1 MCAGSLASHTF
12 PIHHPY
18 QMANKMRSRGLPV
31 DAALPCLRRTSSA
44 HRRRAAAALA
54 WLLAATIVALAHADL
69 TLAATGH
76 ELLLRI
82 TEGPSGVAL
91 DEPGAVAVDHASGE
105 VFVADRARGV
115 VDVFSSSGQ
124 YLSTLGEDLEAQ
136 AIAVDEAS
144 GDVYVAEPLE
154 DVVLI
159 FKPDGPHAYSLLSR
173 WSGSGT
179 PDGGFGEVT
188 SVAVDN
194 STSAADP
201 SAGDVYVVD
210 AEDPVSGH
218 GAVDVLEPR
227 LNGPEEAQEGTFVRT
242 LAGVRLEDP
251 NGVAVSAQTGT
262 AYVADSVRG
271 LVYQFGA
278 TGMFERKL
286 NGAGSPRGSLRGSGQ
301 EGDVTA
307 LALDEETG
315 DLFVAAGEAGVVEEL
330 NPAGEWV
337 GWITGTPSG
346 PFGAP
351 AGVATTASG
360 EVYVGDGTLN
370 SVDLFGAGVNVP
382 TVTTVGASTK
392 AGVAAVVK
400 GDVDGDG
407 EAARYYFEWGETEAY
422 GKGSTP
428 VGESSGAAEE
438 KVQAALANLKPDT
451 TYYYRLVAE
460 NGNGINCGVGRA
472 FATAPASE
480 PSVTRAARVS
490 CQLRQATVDSESA
503 LDASSTEATLQAWID
518 PRGHDTT
525 YRFQYGTESCQASLD
540 TCTSAPGAPVDIGAG
555 ESDVSASV
563 SLQHLLPSTTY
574 HYRVIASNSVG
585 VAEAAERT
593 FTTQGAS
600 KPPSLPDG
608 RFWELVSPPNKH
620 GAAIE
625 PLTKEGGLI
634 RAAVD
639 GNALTY
645 VANGAITEQAEGNRS
660 FEPQQV
666 LATRTPSGWSSQD
679 IATPQARAL
688 GSNSGPTEFR
698 YFSPDLSLSLVEPYL
713 EGPPLA
719 PEATQESMYVRDD
732 PPLAPESAE
741 RGLYEQARANSVF
754 QAPGYLPLVTGV
766 NAPEAVFP
774 LTASFLGATPDLSSV
789 VLNSSTALTG
799 PSSGPGLYE
808 WSAGKLHIVS
818 ELPNGTLAPEPE
830 VVLGYD
836 YVQANAISTD
846 GTRVIW
852 TSSLHKRGHLYMRDT
867 ATETTVQLDAEVGVS
882 ESEQPEGSAQFQ
894 AASSDGSR
902 VFFTDK
908 QRLTPDSSAEPEE
921 VNATGKVDLYECTL
935 VEEHGELA
943 CHLQDLTA
951 DVLRASQHAAVQG
964 MLLGASENGSTVYL
978 VAHGVLAANKN
989 GDGER
994 AAAGMNNLYEIHQ
1007 EGASWATTFIA
1018 MLSNID
1024 SPDWDQGENVL
1035 LGDSAFLAA
1044 RVSPNGRYLAFM
1056 SQMSLTGYDNED
1068 VSSEKLGERL
1078 DEEVYL
1084 YDSQAAKLTCVSC
1097 DPTGARPT
1105 GVLDEQNS
1113 GEGLGLLVDRRE
1125 IWKGRWLAGDIP
1137 GWTAQSLESALFQS
1151 RYLSNEG
1158 RLFFNSA
1165 DTLVPQVTVPAR
1177 QEEVAGKLQ
1186 SVGVENV
1193 YEYEPA
1199 GVGTCTSAS
1208 GGCDSLLSSGT
1219 SGLESA
1225 FLETTPNGDD
1235 AFFLTAARLLAQDT
1249 DTAFDIYDARV
1260 CTAES
1265 PCLTPPPPEA
1275 SSCTTAATCHPGSSS
1290 AQPPIEAS
1298 GSATLS
1304 GTGNVTRLMS
1314 SPQQGVRDVKT
1325 TAKPL
1330 TRAQRLE
1337 KALALCRKEH
1347 PHSRK
1352 RRQFCEAHARVL
1364 YGPKHRAKTK
1374 AKAKSEQS
1382 AGHSSQGVSR

>member
-1 MCAGSLASHTF
+1 ME
-12 PIHHPY
+12 
-18 QMANKMRSRGLPV
+18 MADKMRSGTHGMEAP
-31 DAALPCLRRTSSA
+31 APE
-44 HRRRAAAALA
+44 RRRALSARRRGVGAALA
-54 WLLAATIVALAHADL
+54 WLLAVSIVALAHADA
-69 TLAATGH
+69 TMAATGH
-76 ELLLRI
+76 ELLSRI
-82 TEGPSGVAL
+82 IGGPSGAAL
-91 DEPGAVAVDHASGE
+91 EEPGAIAVDHASGE

-115 VDVFSSSGQ
+115 VDVFSSSGE
-124 YLSTLGEDLEAQ
+124 YLSSLAENLEAQ

-154 DVVLI
+154 DVVLV
-159 FKPDGPHAYSLLSR
+159 FKPDGSHAYALLSR
-173 WSGSGT
+173 WSGQGT
-179 PDGGFGEVT
+179 PGGGFGEVMG
-188 SVAVDN
+188 VAVDN

-210 AEDPVSGH
+210 AEDPASEH
-218 GAVDVLEPR
+218 GAVDVFKPR
-227 LNGPEEAQEGTFVRT
+227 SAGPEEALEETFVRT
-242 LAGVRLEDP
+242 LVGVRLEGP

-262 AYVADSVRG
+262 AYVTDSARG
-271 LVYQFGA
+271 LVYQYAA
-278 TGMFERKL
+278 TGTFERKL
-286 NGAGSPRGSLRGSGQ
+286 KGAGSPRGSFKGAGE

-307 LALDEETG
+307 LALDEQTG
-315 DLFVAAGEAGVVEEL
+315 DLLVAAGEAGVVEEL

-360 EVYVGDGTLN
+360 QVYVSDGPLN

-382 TVTTVGASTK
+382 VVTTAAASTK
-392 AGVAAVVK
+392 SGVAVLVK
-400 GDVDGDG
+400 GGLDGGG
-407 EAARYYFEWGETEAY
+407 EAARYHFEWGETEAY
-422 GKGSTP
+422 GGGSTP
-428 VGESSGAAEE
+428 AGESAGAGEE
-438 KVQAALANLKPDT
+438 KVQAALAGLKPDT

-460 NGNGINCGVGRA
+460 NDNGINCGIGRT
-472 FATAPASE
+472 FATAPAIE
-480 PSVTRAARVS
+480 PTVTRAAHVA
-490 CQLRQATVDSESA
+490 CQLRRATVDGESA
-503 LDASSTEATLQAWID
+503 LDVSPTEATLQTWID

-525 YRFQYGTESCQASLD
+525 YRFQYGTGSCQGSPDA
-540 TCTSAPGAPVDIGAG
+540 CTNVPDVPVDIGAG
-555 ESDVSASV
+555 ESDTSESV
-563 SLQHLLPSTTY
+563 SLEHLAPSTTY

-585 VAEAAERT
+585 VTEAAERT
-593 FTTQGAS
+593 FTTQGAGAS
-600 KPPSLPDG
+600 PPLPDG
-608 RFWELVSPPNKH
+608 RSWELVSPPNKH

-634 RAAVD
+634 RAAINGD
-639 GNALTY
+639 ALTY
-645 VANGAITEQAEGNRS
+645 VANGAITEATEGNRS

-666 LATRTPSGWSSQD
+666 LATRTPSGWGTQD
-679 IATPQARAL
+679 IATPQVRAL
-688 GSNSGPTEFR
+688 GSNSGPPEFR

-719 PEATQESMYVRDD
+719 PEAAQESMYLRDD
-732 PPLAPESAE
+732 SPLVPEAAE
-741 RGLYEQARANSVF
+741 RSLYEQAQMNSSF
-754 QAPGYLPLVTGV
+754 QAPGYLPLLTGA

-774 LTASFLGATPDLSSV
+774 LSASFLGATPDLASV
-789 VLNSSTALTG
+789 VLNSSAALTG

-808 WSAGKLHIVS
+808 WSAGKLHLVS

-852 TSSLHKRGHLYMRDT
+852 TSSLHKRGHLYVRDT
-867 ATETTVQLDAEVGVS
+867 ATETTVQIDAEPGVS
-882 ESEQPEGSAQFQ
+882 EQEQPEGAAQFQ

-908 QRLTPDSSAEPEE
+908 QRLTPESSAESEE
-921 VNATGKVDLYECTL
+921 VNATGKADLYECTL
-935 VEEHGELA
+935 VEEHGELV
-943 CHLQDLTA
+943 CDLQDLTA

-964 MLLGASENGSTVYL
+964 MLLGASEDGSTVYL
-978 VAHGVLAANKN
+978 VAHGVLAANEN
-989 GDGER
+989 ANGER

-1007 EGASWATTFIA
+1007 EGAIWTTTFIA
-1018 MLSNID
+1018 MLANSD
-1024 SPDWDQGENVL
+1024 SPVWDQGENVL

-1113 GEGLGLLVDRRE
+1113 GEGLGLVVDRRE

-1151 RYLSNEG
+1151 RYLSDEG

-1165 DTLVPQVTVPAR
+1165 DALVPQVTVPAR
-1177 QEEVAGKLQ
+1177 QEEVAGKVQ

-1199 GVGTCTSAS
+1199 GVGTCASAS
-1208 GGCDSLLSSGT
+1208 GGCDSLLTSGA

-1225 FLETTPNGDD
+1225 FLEASSNGDD
-1235 AFFLTAARLLAQDT
+1235 VFFLTAARLLAQDT

-1265 PCLTPPPPEA
+1265 PCLTSPPPEA
-1275 SSCTTAATCHPGSSS
+1275 SSCATAASCRPGSVS

-1304 GTGNVTRLMS
+1304 GTGNITRLLS
-1314 SPQQGVRDVKT
+1314 APQQAVKGVKT
-1325 TAKPL
+1325 AVKPL
-1330 TRAQRLE
+1330 TRAQRLDR
-1337 KALALCRKEH
+1337 ALALCRKQH

-1352 RRQFCEAHARVL
+1352 RRQSCEAHARAL
-1364 YGPKHRAKTK
+1364 YGPKHHSQ
-1374 AKAKSEQS
+1374 AKATSGRL
-1382 AGHSSQGVSR
+1382 AGHSSQGGPR